1 MNDAFLAS
9 NDSIEV
15 EQNAND
21 GDDTAGGD
29 DRVEANVEE
38 NKTNS
43 DAGDFYN
50 NIESESLETNLSHL
64 ILIMDC
70 LYRSSNAVITLN
82 IIRYSCASTQSHSSR
97 RIQRSREQS
106 EKEQ

>member
-9 NDSIEV
+9 NNSLEV

-21 GDDTAGGD
+21 GDDTADGD

-38 NKTNS
+38 NKTDS
-43 DAGDFYN
+43 AAGDFYN

-64 ILIMDC
+64 IL
-70 LYRSSNAVITLN
+70 LYYL
-82 IIRYSCASTQSHSSR
+82 
-97 RIQRSREQS
+97 
-106 EKEQ
+106 

>member
-21 GDDTAGGD
+21 DDDTAGGD

-43 DAGDFYN
+43 AAGDFYN

-64 ILIMDC
+64 IFLIDY
-70 LYRSSNAVITLN
+70 LYSSSNTVNLKN
-82 IIRYSCASTQSHSSR
+82 YQV
-97 RIQRSREQS
+97 
-106 EKEQ
+106 

>member
-1 MNDAFLAS
+1 MNDAYLAS

-50 NIESESLETNLSHL
+50 NIESESLGTNLSHL
-64 ILIMDC
+64 MFLIDC
-70 LYRSSNAVITLN
+70 LYSSSNAVINLN
-82 IIRYSCASTQSHSSR
+82 IIRYSCAITHSSR
-97 RIQRSREQS
+97 RIQRPREPS
-106 EKEQ
+106 ETEQ